1 MIKSMTGYGQV
12 IANVDEANIVIEVKS
27 LNSKFFDLTLRLPKK
42 FTEKESEVRNLLTDK
57 LERGKVSVS
66 IDYQTKS
73 SEEASQRY
81 DEKLFVAH
89 YTELKKLADKVMA
102 DYDNLFQLALE
113 APGVKQTNG
122 VEATDPKEWERIS
135 PMLKEAIEAC
145 NKFREAEGKV
155 LGEKL
160 EGYIANI
167 HRGLDQVI
175 SIDSGRTDKIR
186 AKLKENITAVLGT
199 EGIDANRLEQE
210 MIYYIEKLDIQ
221 EERVRLATH
230 LSYFLKVMK
239 EDNSNGKKLAF
250 IAQEIGREINTIGS
264 KANDASMQKFVV
276 EMKDELEKIKEQL
289 NNVI

>member
-1 MIKSMTGYGQV
+1 MTGYGQV
-12 IANVDEANIVIEVKS
+12 TANVDEANIVIEVKS

-66 IDYQTKS
+66 IDYQTKTGD
-73 SEEASQRY
+73 EATQRY

-89 YTELKKLADKVMA
+89 YAELKKLADKVMA
-102 DYDNLFQLALE
+102 GYDDLFQLALD
-113 APGVKQTNG
+113 APGVKQTNA
-122 VEATDPKEWERIS
+122 VEAIDPKEWEKIT
-135 PMLKEAIEAC
+135 PLLKEAIDAC
-145 NKFREAEGKV
+145 NKFRETEGKV

-160 EGYIANI
+160 ESYIVNI
-167 HRGLDQVI
+167 QRGLDQVI
-175 SIDSGRTDKIR
+175 SIDAGRTDKIR

-239 EDNSNGKKLAF
+239 EDNSNGKKLGF

-264 KANDASMQKFVV
+264 KANDAGMQKFVV